1 MQWYGLGVSGGGQ
14 VLWREHQAMKSYQY
28 LGTNLGKGTRADEEG
43 NENANCSGR
52 DQAKELFSG
61 GKR

>member
-1 MQWYGLGVSGGGQ
+1 MEWHGLGVSAGGQ

-28 LGTNLGKGTRADEEG
+28 LGINLGKETRADEEG
-43 NENANCSGR
+43 NKNANPSGR
-52 DQAKELFSG
+52 DQAKELLSG